1 MFIVMNAYDSLLQR
15 SREVASY
22 SSTASVLAWDQ
33 ETYMPPK
40 ASAYRAEQLGQ
51 LAGLTHRL
59 ATAAE
64 VGDWLKSCEDT
75 MPACVDDLEC
85 EMRNANVR
93 EWRRDYDR
101 ATKLS
106 ARLVEDIARTT
117 SLAREHWAKARAAS
131 DFTAFAPWLEK
142 ILGLVREQADCW
154 GYEDCAYDALLDA
167 YEPGARVA
175 KLAPLF
181 DDLQARLAPLLPRL
195 RKATASA
202 NAKRLEANYPTA
214 AQQRFNRRVAESMGF
229 DFEAGR
235 IDATVHPFCT
245 EMGPKDCRLTT
256 RYDEKDFTNSLFGVM
271 HEAGHGLYTQGLRP
285 EQFGTPMGTFLS
297 LGIHESQS
305 RLWENQVGR
314 SRDFWRHW
322 YATAV
327 EQFPHLAA
335 LPLDE
340 FWLIVNR
347 VEPSLIR
354 VEADEGTYNLHI
366 VLRFEMEQKLVSGE
380 LAVADLPAAWNA
392 RFEQL
397 FQMPVPDDRRGC
409 LQDTHWAL
417 GLFGYFPTYTLGTLN
432 AAQLFNSARQ
442 RVPGLADDLAQG
454 KYARLLAWL
463 RENIHAPGR
472 QFSPDELMTRATG
485 RTTSAEAFMTY
496 LQGKYDL
503 A

>member
-1 MFIVMNAYDSLLQR
+1 MTMNAYDSLLQR
-15 SREVASY
+15 SREIASY
-22 SSTASVLAWDQ
+22 NSTASVLAWDQ
-33 ETYMPPK
+33 ETYMPAK
-40 ASAYRAEQLGQ
+40 ASAYRAEQLSQ

-59 ATAAE
+59 ATAPE
-64 VGDWLKSCEDT
+64 VGDWLKACEDT
-75 MPACVDDLEC
+75 MPVCADDLEC
-85 EMRNANVR
+85 DLREANVR

-117 SLAREHWAKARAAS
+117 SLAREQWAHARAAS

-142 ILGLVREQADCW
+142 ILGLVREQADGW
-154 GYEDCAYDALLDA
+154 GYEACAYDALLDA

-175 KLAPLF
+175 HLAPLF

-195 RKATASA
+195 RAATASA
-202 NAKRLEANYPTA
+202 KAARLEANYPAA

-245 EMGPKDCRLTT
+245 EMGPRDCRLTT

-327 EQFPHLAA
+327 EQFPHLGG

-366 VLRFEMEQKLVSGE
+366 VLRFEMEQKLVNGE
-380 LAVADLPAAWNA
+380 LAVDDLPAAWNA

-397 FQMPVPDDRRGC
+397 FQIPVPDDRRGC
-409 LQDTHWAL
+409 LQDTHWSL

-432 AAQLFNSARQ
+432 AAQLFDAARQ
-442 RVPGLADDLAQG
+442 RVPGLPEELAQG

-463 RENIHAPGR
+463 RENVHTPGR
-472 QFSPDELMTRATG
+472 RFSPAELMTRATG
-485 RTTSAEAFMTY
+485 GPTSADAFMTY
-496 LQGKYDL
+496 LQGKYGL